1 MKNLEISGLETL
13 SCKEIVSI
21 DGGRSFVE
29 NIAYNARVFINNIKE
44 SFKEYYG
51 NFDWQMVMIE

>member
-1 MKNLEISGLETL
+1 MNKFDISGLETIL
-13 SCKEIVSI
+13 NEEMADI

-29 NIAYNARVFINNIKE
+29 NIAYNAHVFVNSLKQA
-44 SFKEYYG
+44 FKDYYG